1 MSSRNSKAPQA
12 PTPGNIQALLDHVL
26 VICREGGELTFRE
39 PSSERGGLPIS
50 ERPRSGRPED
60 ERAWVHEESVKRR
73 ADFLLDL
80 VITCRSLGWLPSV
93 LPDPGQIV
101 QAGALDRIREI
112 VQATVMRDRPRLL
125 SLLRQANGPIYHGL
139 REVVRIIERDATQGG

>member
-60 ERAWVHEESVKRR
+60 ERVSVGYR
-73 ADFLLDL
+73 
-80 VITCRSLGWLPSV
+80 PSCPI
-93 LPDPGQIV
+93 L
-101 QAGALDRIREI
+101 A
-112 VQATVMRDRPRLL
+112 RL
-125 SLLRQANGPIYHGL
+125 SKQVP
-139 REVVRIIERDATQGG
+139 